1 MSENSSSRDGV
12 KERWFAVCCKPR
24 QELVAQENLL
34 RQGFHVYL
42 PRIQLKKR
50 RRGQWVDV
58 IEVLFPRY
66 IFIRI
71 DPCTMSLAP
80 VRSTRGVVGLV
91 RFGGQPA
98 VVADEV
104 MDALLQREN
113 ADSSLHQDSRPL
125 FSAGEQVRL
134 MEGPLAGMEG
144 VFVQEDGEKRV
155 IVLLELLGKANK
167 IRVNRDLVVQ
177 AA

>member
-1 MSENSSSRDGV
+1 M
-12 KERWFAVCCKPR
+12 ERWFAISCKPR
-24 QELVAQENLL
+24 QEWVARDNLL

-42 PRIQLKKR
+42 PRIQVKKR
-50 RRGQWVDV
+50 RRSQWVDV

-66 IFIRI
+66 LFIRI
-71 DPCTMSLAP
+71 DPAKNSIAP
-80 VRSTRGVVGLV
+80 IRSTLGVVGLV

-104 MDALLQREN
+104 MNALFQREN
-113 ADSSLHQDSRPL
+113 PDTRLHQDNQPL
-125 FSAGEQVRL
+125 FNVGEPVR
-134 MEGPLAGMEG
+134 MIEGPLAGLEG
-144 VFVQEDGEKRV
+144 IFVQEEGEKRV

-167 IRVNRDLVVQ
+167 VRVNRDLIVQ